1 MNLNRNLRLLLY
13 SSNLWYL
20 GEGMLGPLF
29 AIFAGKIGGDILDIT
44 WAWATYLIVTGVLYI
59 IVGKLTDGRKI
70 NAEVMVIGY
79 ILNTIFTFSYL
90 FVSSP
95 WHLVMVQA
103 GLGVAAALSTPTW
116 YALYAKYEDKKH
128 DTYEWGLAGG
138 EAEIITGIAVIIGG
152 FIVTYF
158 SFNLLF
164 LTMGVIQIISTL
176 YQMQIL
182 RGSPFFKLR

>member
-29 AIFAGKIGGDILDIT
+29 AIFAGRIGGDILDIT

-59 IVGKLTDGRKI
+59 LVGKLTDG
-70 NAEVMVIGY
+70 
-79 ILNTIFTFSYL
+79 S
-90 FVSSP
+90 
-95 WHLVMVQA
+95 
-103 GLGVAAALSTPTW
+103 
-116 YALYAKYEDKKH
+116 KKN